1 MRVLLPLAPLALAL
15 ALTSAVSA
23 SVTEFQVVVH
33 PSVQGARISRANL
46 AALFTGRTDRWGDKT
61 KALPVDQSSRAPVRR
76 AFASSVIGLSIGE
89 LQMFWQRRVVSD
101 RVFPPPIKDSDD
113 EVLLFVA
120 ANAGAVGY
128 VTAGAAIPDDVKVVA
143 VVD

>member
-1 MRVLLPLAPLALAL
+1 VPLAPLALAL
-15 ALTSAVSA
+15 ALTLAPAVFA
-23 SVTEFQVVVH
+23 GTTGFQVVVH
-33 PSVQGARISRANL
+33 PSVHGARISRASL

-61 KALPVDQSSRAPVRR
+61 KALPVDQSSKAPVRR

-89 LQMFWQRRVVSD
+89 LQMFWQRRVVSE

-113 EVLLFVA
+113 EVIGFVA

-128 VTAGAAIPDDVKVVA
+128 VSAGAAIPGTVKVVA